1 MQGQARRRVAA
12 SPGRDLDPYTPPHA
26 PTRGFLRRRNEM
38 TATAPRVRR
47 PPPPFRSVEITRVE
61 SVTPWLQRVTLGGEA
76 FEGFTADEPAA
87 SVRLLIPRPGA
98 TELVVPTWRG
108 NEFLL
113 PDDTKPTIR
122 TFTPRAFDSVALELD
137 VDVVIHGR
145 GPASDWAAAAGSGMP
160 AAVSGPGR
168 GYTVD
173 ADACYFV
180 IAGDESAI
188 PAVRQVVDAL
198 PVNAAAQ
205 VFIEVGRPDARTHI
219 SDRANSAI
227 TWLDLVDDA
236 PPGSQLVAAMQEAPL
251 DADMRIWAAG
261 EAASMQRIRRHCFET
276 VGITRAHCTIR
287 GYWKHGRSGDTDG

>member
-1 MQGQARRRVAA
+1 
-12 SPGRDLDPYTPPHA
+12 
-26 PTRGFLRRRNEM
+26 M

-47 PPPPFRSVEITRVE
+47 PPPPFRSVEVTRVE
-61 SVTPWLQRVTLGGEA
+61 SVTPWLRRVTLGGEA
-76 FEGFTADEPAA
+76 LAGFTADEPAA

-98 TELVVPTWRG
+98 AELVIPTWRG

-122 TFTPRAFDSVALELD
+122 TFTPRAFDPVALELD
-137 VDVVIHGR
+137 VDVVTHGH
-145 GPASDWAAAAGSGMP
+145 GPASDWATGATLGVR

-168 GYTVD
+168 GYGVD
-173 ADACYFV
+173 ADASHFV

-188 PAVRQVVDAL
+188 PAVRQVVGAL
-198 PVNAAAQ
+198 PLRAVAQ
-205 VFIEVGRPDARTHI
+205 VFIEVSRPDARTHI
-219 SDRANSAI
+219 SDRANAPI

-251 DADMRIWAAG
+251 DADMPIWAAG

-276 VGITRAHCTIR
+276 VGIPRAHCTIR
-287 GYWKHGRSGDTDG
+287 GYWKHERGGDIDA